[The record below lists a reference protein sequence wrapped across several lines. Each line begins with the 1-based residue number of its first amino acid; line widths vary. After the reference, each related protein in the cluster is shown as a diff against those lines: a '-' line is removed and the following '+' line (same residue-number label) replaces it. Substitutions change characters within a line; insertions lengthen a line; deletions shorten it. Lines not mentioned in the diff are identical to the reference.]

1 MSRILEI
8 IETPTSFRSGIHYH
22 RTLVP
27 LKSLRSRGHS
37 TREVAIGQ
45 SIPDEFMEY
54 PSVVKFGR
62 IYPEWSKPIELM
74 KAYQKQGK
82 RCIYDIDDDFWYVDP
97 SNPSSGVSN
106 VFKDMYEGLMKQ
118 ADAITTP
125 SPVLAKKMR
134 KLVGKKKPIYIC
146 NNGIDTEDYVE
157 RPHKNEQLVVGYMG
171 ASSHWKDLKIVL
183 PAIKKL
189 QENYDFLFVIQGLT
203 SVPLESDIYES
214 RKALQLGLLPEKKE
228 YLKEVCAIGDMLE
241 SINLMHIPFYTP
253 EVHPYILSR
262 ANFDIGIAPL
272 EDTEFNNSKSCIK
285 FYEYAAVGTPTL
297 ASDVLP
303 YKTEVK
309 YLAKNTTEDW
319 YKKLEKLIVD
329 DKFREKLAKDQQ
341 KWVLEN
347 RSLANVA
354 LEWEQACQK
363 EGGLEVLNQKKSL
376 LKRLLKK

>member
-1 MSRILEI
+1 MSRILEL
-8 IETPTSFRSGIHYH
+8 IETPSSFRSGIHYH

-27 LKSLRSRGHS
+27 LKALRSRGHS

-45 SIPDEFMEY
+45 TIPDEFMEY

-62 IYPEWSKPIELM
+62 IYPEWSKPIEIM

-97 SNPSSGVSN
+97 ANPSQGVSN
-106 VFKDMYEGLMKQ
+106 VFKDQYEGLMQQ

-134 KLVGKKKPIYIC
+134 KLVGKKKPIFIC

-157 RPHKNEQLVVGYMG
+157 RPHGNEQLIIGYMG
-171 ASSHWKDLKIVL
+171 ASSHWKDLKLIL
-183 PAIKKL
+183 PVIKKL
-189 QENYDFLFVIQGLT
+189 QEKHDFLFVIQGLT

-228 YLKEVCAIGDMLE
+228 YLKDVSAIGDMLDT
-241 SINLMHIPFYTP
+241 INLMHIPFYTP
-253 EVHPYILSR
+253 ELHPHILSR
-262 ANFDIGIAPL
+262 ANFDIGLAPL
-272 EDTEFNNSKSCIK
+272 EDTEFNSSKSCIK
-285 FYEYAAVGTPTL
+285 YYEYAAVGTPTL

-303 YKTEVK
+303 YKTEVT
-309 YLAKNTTEDW
+309 YLAKNTFDDW

-329 DKFREKLAKDQQ
+329 KEFREKLAKDQQ
-341 KWVLEN
+341 KWVLAN

-354 LEWEQACQK
+354 LEWELVTQK
-363 EGGLEVLNQKKSL
+363 DSPMKTLNQQKGL
-376 LKRLLKK
+376 LKRLLRK